1 MEMTANLIL
10 YAHIAAGFIALAVGP
25 FAMFSAKGRTL
36 HRRAGITYVWA
47 MVAVVVSAVF
57 LAIYRPDMF
66 LLGIAVLSFYLTFS
80 GYRALFHKRLHRG
93 VGVSW
98 LDWTVSGVTLLFGLG
113 LVIYGVATGFGILPI
128 FFGIL
133 TAVLVSREFRKY
145 AGHVEKGEWF
155 FAHIIG
161 MLAAYIATFTA
172 FAVTNVTFLPEVLV
186 WIVPTVVGSVG
197 ISFTTA
203 HYQRRFARGKQASDV
218 ANVRIQNN

>member
-1 MEMTANLIL
+1 METTANLIL

-36 HRRAGITYVWA
+36 HRRAGIVYVWA

-57 LAIYRPDMF
+57 LAIYHPNLF

-80 GYRALFHKRLHRG
+80 GYRALFHKRLHEGIG
-93 VGVSW
+93 VTW

-113 LVIYGVATGFGILPI
+113 LMVYGVVNGFSLLPI
-128 FFGIL
+128 VFGVI
-133 TAVLVSREFRKY
+133 TIVLVSQEFRKY
-145 AGHVEKGEWF
+145 AGHVEKGGWF

-172 FAVTNVTFLPEVLV
+172 FAVTNVEFLPETLV
-186 WIVPTVVGSVG
+186 WLTPTIVGSTG
-197 ISFTTA
+197 ISLTIR
-203 HYQRRFARGKQASDV
+203 HYRRTFAQPSKEPS
-218 ANVRIQNN
+218 